1 MISEMQNIKSIC
13 ENLEAKLATHKS
25 AAKRARQ
32 TVKKSARNTSLKSA
46 LKTFEKK
53 VRLAVEKK
61 DPKVALIALKDFAA
75 AFDKAASK
83 GVIHAKKAARKVSR
97 LSQLVNSI
105 KS

>member
-1 MISEMQNIKSIC
+1 M
-13 ENLEAKLATHKS
+13 ATHKS
-25 AAKRARQ
+25 AEKRARQ
-32 TVKKSARNTSLKSA
+32 SVKRATRNQSLKSA

-53 VRLAVEKK
+53 VRVAVEKK
-61 DPKVALIALKDFAA
+61 DAKIAVDALKGFVS